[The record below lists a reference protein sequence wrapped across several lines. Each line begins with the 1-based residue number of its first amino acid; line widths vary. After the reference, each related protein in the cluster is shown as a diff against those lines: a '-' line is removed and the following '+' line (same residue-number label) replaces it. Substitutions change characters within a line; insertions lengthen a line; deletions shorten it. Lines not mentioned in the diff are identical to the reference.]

1 MASDVEPRDP
11 AFEAHVRA
19 SFAAQRVMELIGAE
33 LTAVAPGAVEIT
45 LPARD
50 DLTQQHG
57 FIHAGIV
64 TTIVDS
70 ACGYAALTLAPPR
83 SEVLTIEYKV
93 NFMEPARGER
103 FIARGRVL
111 RAGRTITVCA
121 GDVSALRDGR
131 ESPVATMLATMRIM
145 PAASA

>member
-1 MASDVEPRDP
+1 MASDFEPRDP
-11 AFEAHVRA
+11 GFEAHVRA
-19 SFAAQRVMELIGAE
+19 SFARQRVMELIGAE
-33 LTAVAPGAVEIT
+33 VTAVAPGTVEIT
-45 LPARD
+45 LAARD

-57 FIHAGIV
+57 FIHAGVV

-70 ACGYAALTLAPPR
+70 ACGYAALTLAPAN
-83 SEVLTIEYKV
+83 SDVLTIEYKV

-121 GDVSALRDGR
+121 GDVSALSDGR
-131 ESPVATMLATMRIM
+131 ELPIATMLATMRIM
-145 PAASA
+145 HHA